1 MNVMLTPR
9 KVDLEI
15 TSACNLRCR
24 YCSHFS
30 SPGDVQSDLPADQWL
45 EFFEEL
51 KRHAVM
57 KITLQGGEPFIRNDI
72 DTIIDGIVKN
82 NMRYFILS
90 NGSLIT
96 EEIAEF
102 LKSSGRCDGVQL
114 SIDGSKESIH
124 DSCRG
129 DGAFA
134 GTMSALHILK
144 KFKVPIGIRVTLHKQ
159 NVHDIENIA
168 KLLLED
174 LNLPS
179 FSINS
184 VSYMGLCRQ
193 NSSSLQLD
201 TADRTAVMQTLLDL
215 SDKYKGRLSSTSGPL
230 SDAKMWSAM
239 ERARKEKVETM
250 PNGGFLTACG
260 CVMNAIGVRADGVMV
275 PCLLMG
281 NIELGRINHDD
292 LQETWLHSSEMNRL
306 RERRSIPLTEFEFC
320 KGCDYIN
327 YCTGNC
333 PAASYSILQ
342 TDEHPSPDSCL
353 RRFLDEGG
361 KLPEDRRGQ

>member
-1 MNVMLTPR
+1 MSTPR

-15 TSACNLRCR
+15 TSACNLRCK
-24 YCSHFS
+24 YCNHFS

-51 KRHAVM
+51 KRCAVM
-57 KITLQGGEPFIRNDI
+57 KITLQGGEPFIRDDI
-72 DTIIDGIVKN
+72 GAIIDGIVQS
-82 NMRYFILS
+82 NMRYYFLS

-96 EEIAEF
+96 EEMAEYMQ
-102 LKSSGRCDGVQL
+102 STGRCDGVQL
-114 SIDGSKESIH
+114 SVDGSKASVH

-129 DGAFA
+129 DGAFNE
-134 GTMSALHILK
+134 TMAALQTLK
-144 KFKVPIGIRVTLHKQ
+144 THNVPVGIRVTLHKK
-159 NVHDIENIA
+159 NVHDMENIA
-168 KLLLED
+168 RLLLED
-174 LNLPS
+174 LGLPT

-201 TADRTAVMQTLLDL
+201 TADRTAIMQVLLDL
-215 SDKYKGRLSSTSGPL
+215 YHKYNGRISSTSGPL
-230 SDAKMWSAM
+230 SDAQMWSAM
-239 ERARKEKVETM
+239 ERARKERADAL
-250 PNGGFLTACG
+250 PNRGYLTACG
-260 CVMNAIGVRADGVMV
+260 CVMNAIGVRADGVIV

-281 NIELGRINHDD
+281 HIELGRINKDD
-292 LQETWLHSSEMNRL
+292 LQEVWLHSAEMNRL
-306 RERRSIPLTEFEFC
+306 RERRAIPLTEFEFC

-333 PAASYSILQ
+333 PAASYNILK

-353 RRFLDEGG
+353 RRFLEDGG